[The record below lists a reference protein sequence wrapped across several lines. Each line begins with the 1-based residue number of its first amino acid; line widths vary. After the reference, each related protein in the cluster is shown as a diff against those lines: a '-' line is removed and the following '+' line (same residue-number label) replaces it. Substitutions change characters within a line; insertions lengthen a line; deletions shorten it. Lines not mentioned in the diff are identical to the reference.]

1 MKLSFPR
8 NHQTARDCYHIHP
21 MIHLGGRYCLS
32 TTSGTVALCTSSVF
46 SVSTLAVYNFPCYVS
61 FVGMKASVAT
71 CPERL
76 VVFLPLFSTST
87 ITYVQWDTSS
97 EDLTPLQFH
106 HESLTIH
113 PPVEINRTSI
123 INGTSRHSRLYT
135 LS

>member
-1 MKLSFPR
+1 
-8 NHQTARDCYHIHP
+8 

-32 TTSGTVALCTSSVF
+32 TTSGTVVLCTSGVF
-46 SVSTLAVYNFPCYVS
+46 GVSTLAVYNFPCDVS

-76 VVFLPLFSTST
+76 VVSLPLLSTST

-97 EDLTPLQFH
+97 VDLIPLQFH

-113 PPVEINRTSI
+113 PPVEINRPSI
-123 INGTSRHSRLYT
+123 INGTSRHNRLYT
-135 LS
+135 LF